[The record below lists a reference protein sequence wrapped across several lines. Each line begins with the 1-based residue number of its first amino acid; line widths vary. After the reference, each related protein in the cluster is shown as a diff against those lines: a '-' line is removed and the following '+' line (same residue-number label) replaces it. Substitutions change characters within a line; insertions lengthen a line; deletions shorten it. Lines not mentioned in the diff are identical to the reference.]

1 MKKLVQR
8 FALLAL
14 MLLPMLAS
22 ATVTNAVPTPAARG
36 SVTIGNAQG
45 GAAFDTVYATP
56 NTGYKVSK
64 WLNGSTELTEI
75 PGEVVFDG
83 NKILL
88 DAAQTWDITC
98 VFGSES
104 YMVKVADA
112 FVPAEAHGT
121 ITGDLG
127 EWPYG
132 KLIHLTATPE
142 SGYQFES
149 WADDPTAPADRDVHV
164 TGNADLSATFIP
176 AQYDF
181 NITTNADDVEIRY
194 ACYDPNNG
202 YAVVFDTTCYLN
214 DGPVPTR
221 KVSYGMMIGLQITP
235 SAHYLY
241 PVTWTFN
248 SEAPAT
254 NSSPNRSIASF
265 PAQNSTLDIH
275 FTPADVTIAAVSIL
289 DELGTVSG
297 AGTVGYGDPVSL
309 NANPETGYVFDHWV
323 NNETGDT
330 YTINPLEFTATTD
343 SSFTAY
349 FEPERYPI
357 AIAAAPDDAA
367 SFTVKNLTLGT
378 DAVAYDP
385 TDEYPNGTGLQIEA
399 VINGHY
405 NFYKWSDESTLNPR
419 TDYVWNAS
427 SVNLT
432 AYFVPDTHVVTVV
445 ADAKGTLTPSGV
457 CEHVAHDSVF
467 DVNVVETNADEYV
480 FDHWEDGNGNTITL
494 PLTVVSDTT
503 IVAVYVP
510 VQYTITAAIQLGDEG
525 KGTIS
530 PASKTVNFGETFS
543 LTATPNTGYVF
554 NHWNE
559 PTHYGDTNSVTDL
572 ALDYA
577 NTSHTYEWTASFG
590 TVGYDVTVAA
600 LDATYGTLSLTG
612 INTVDFNTEFNVT
625 YTSSDASKYELTG
638 WKDNH
643 DNALTMPFTVTG
655 DTTVVAVIDSVEYDL
670 TLTNATIAGNVTS
683 VKYNTHFTL
692 TPADIPGKTF
702 KNWIVNKAD
711 GSTEADYEFVMTN
724 ADMEIVAVYEDVN
737 YTVTVNILP
746 AEAATDGATAVAAP
760 TNVAYEGTTSLT
772 ATASTHYHFV
782 NWTGD
787 DVVDAASAT
796 TTSAA
801 ITDDVEYNA
810 NFAPNTYNIS
820 VAAND
825 ANMGTVSCDV
835 DELAYGA
842 AMNSHLTVN
851 ENAGYY
857 LKEWRTAEDVVVS
870 VSDMLTWTYN
880 GTATL
885 TAVFDY
891 EDIIVTT
898 EALDSIG
905 VADLSAY
912 KPVVVGDRYVGGIVT
927 TTAQDITG
935 WHFKSWENGS
945 EESPRVDTLTA
956 VAPTFSA
963 TYARNIYT
971 VTLNVDENKGE
982 NVSGAGEYRFEDE
995 VTLAV
1000 DAKYGYSFTGWKDAE
1015 DNDVVS
1021 GFAISD
1027 NMVLT
1032 AQFTTNQYTVTP
1044 VAGAHGSVT
1053 PDVATPVDYNNT
1065 ITLTAAPDFGYK
1077 LTNWSNNDNSDTYT
1091 TLEINPTVTKD
1102 ITWTA
1107 AFELYDFNITVNV
1120 PADDDE
1126 EVMGTVAIS
1135 GDKKLGGTFT
1145 LTPTANP
1152 GYEFVKFTGEETG
1165 TDYTTAPYAFSVTA
1179 EGDDTTFTAVFQRA
1193 EFTVAA
1199 GVNEALMG
1207 SVAPAST
1214 TAAYKTAVT
1223 LTASPV
1229 AGYEV
1234 ENWTNNVDATTM
1246 EGNSIEV
1253 TVPAQNITWTANF
1266 VPSTYTIAAVA
1277 NTSVMGTATVNGET
1291 ETTAVFG
1298 SPVTL
1303 AYTANEGY
1311 AFDNWTD
1318 PDGNEI
1324 ADPST
1329 VTVPVDGGTYTANFH
1344 AEQYDITL
1352 VANFDARGTVEF
1364 DDDHTNVKHATFG
1377 ESYAITATPAYGYVF
1392 TGWSDGQ
1399 EGTNL
1404 TRTVTL
1410 PSAADYTLTA
1420 NFDYQPYTITVNYN
1434 ADSADVTV
1442 NGVAYTEPVEISYT
1456 QVADIVVTPKE
1467 HYHIVNGLTPYT
1479 NAAPLSF
1486 DTTVLS
1492 NIEFNFVCLPDT
1504 HAITFDVAP
1513 AASYGSITGGV
1524 NGDYAYGTE
1533 IEVTAV
1539 PFDEHYSFVKWEDNS
1554 TEATR
1559 TITVEDDATYTAT
1572 FEAMKYQFTV
1582 SSDNPEMGN
1591 VTGTVS
1597 GEHDYMTLISVN
1609 VTTNPGY
1616 HFVKWVDANTGDSIT
1631 DALPYAFNIDRDT
1644 AIKAVFT
1651 NDLYTL
1657 RLETP
1662 VREMGWLAIDGDS
1675 AGYVANGYIERQVP
1689 SHTDIELT
1697 AMPNYGYNFGAWSD
1711 DANADSVRTIQ
1722 VSADLTL
1729 TAIFGYNTYEIT
1741 LAANDDARGTVVFNG
1756 TYNNNYGAKDTIQA
1770 NPNPGFQF
1778 LYWAEDNATPNPRP
1792 IIVSEDAT
1800 YTAVFGYLPLDKDT
1814 AACNEVVW
1822 EGDTYTT
1829 DGIQTKTLHDKY
1841 GLDSVVNMNITVYV
1855 PLNTTEDVENCFE
1868 YDWTYGTDTYTE
1880 SGTYTADFTDANGCA
1895 AVHTLNLTIFEQ
1907 QGTKYTIERCAP
1919 YTWDINDVT
1928 YAYDENGVYVEYT
1941 SPELDANGCEKRDTL
1956 DLTFTTPQNVEETV
1970 TACDSYTWNLQDG
1983 LYENVYDAS
1992 GDYSIDGYIDQNQC
2006 AATATLHLT
2015 IQESI
2020 HETLAAVDVCDEYTW
2035 TYNSTEVGTYTES
2048 GDQLY
2053 EWNDGVCD
2061 NSATL
2066 PLTIR
2071 HNSNTIFD
2079 DVTAC
2084 DTYQI
2089 TWTNGT
2095 TEDVTTSGNYTYD
2108 YTSVEGCPSTDEITV
2123 TINNSNTG
2131 TEDTTVCDT
2140 YTWINGETY
2149 TESVSGVE
2157 YTIAGGNMVGCDS
2170 TVTLNLTI
2178 NKKVEVVT
2186 PVEACVTY
2194 NWNGLDLTASGD
2206 YTMNHNG
2213 EAANGCDS
2221 IDILRLTINQPQVVE
2236 LPAVTAC
2243 ESYEYNGVTY
2253 TASAELV
2260 FDTTDIHGCDSTTT
2274 LSLTINT
2281 PVNTTESAIECESY
2295 TWAVDGQ
2302 TYTTSGT
2309 YTADITDANGCAA
2322 TATLNLTINNGEDVE
2337 ISEVAC
2343 ETYHWNLNN
2352 TDYTESGDY
2361 SVDVNDGNG
2370 CAYTATLHLTVNTP
2384 VTNTVA
2390 ESACESYEW
2399 NGTTYTASGTYT
2411 WTGTSANGCDS
2422 VVTLNLTINQPTTGI
2437 DVQTACG
2444 SYTWIDGITYTESNN
2459 TATFTLTN
2467 EAGCDSVVTLNL
2479 TVNTPVDTEATE
2491 TVCDTYTWTVNGQ
2504 TYTTSGTYTADI
2516 TDANGCD
2523 ATATLNLT
2531 VNTPVNTEATEVVCD
2546 TYTWTVNGQTYTTSG
2561 TYTADITDANGCDAT
2576 ATLILTV
2583 NSSATNTEA
2592 MTACNSYSWN
2602 GQTYTTS
2609 GSYTWTGTTDN
2620 GCDST
2625 VTLNLTVNN
2634 DVNTTVAETA
2644 CDSYV
2649 WATNGVTYTTSGTYS
2664 ATISSGA
2671 ATGCDSTVTLNLT
2684 VNQSVTNAIT
2694 LTGEGSV
2701 EYNGVTYTADD
2712 VVTVTYTAAN
2722 GCDSVVTATII
2733 VTPVV
2738 VEPDTLTV
2746 VLTINDATMGT
2757 TTPAPGT
2764 YYFAAGDTI
2773 VATATANEGYT
2784 FVGWE
2789 FGYSIMGVDHVDT
2802 ITTNPISE
2810 VVEDYYFNYG
2820 VETVNVNA
2828 LFEADT
2834 TPVVTEPDS
2843 VMVVTT
2849 VDIVYSHGT
2858 IANSADTN
2866 LVYLRDGDSIT
2877 VTATPETDYEFA
2889 YFSIRAYGT
2898 NVNLYD
2904 TVYTSPYTLHVDST
2918 LASASFIAIK
2928 AHFTSLYGVE
2938 DSVTV
2943 NVATADANM
2952 GTTNPV
2958 PGTYRV
2964 ALDEQMLITPVANE
2978 GYHFDHWVESY
2989 TLGDSTYVY
2998 EHTEDTIAFVG
3009 YAIMLNLTFN
3019 YTAYF
3024 VADST
3029 PVDTNTYYHITM
3041 ISADSTMGTV
3051 APSDSA
3057 TEGSR
3062 FTAYAIANDGF
3073 RFVNWTNEAGTEI
3086 STQNPY
3092 IFTVVEDVTLI
3103 ANFEVDSTPVVDTVY
3118 YNITVNYDAT
3128 MGTVTGEGRYVEGTI
3143 VTLRA
3148 TANEG
3153 YTFVGWYD
3161 GDNVLATT
3169 PEYTFTLNAD
3179 VTFNAVFEA
3188 LPVYY
3193 TVTGMPNDSTMG
3205 EVFGSGEYEENATAT
3220 LTAQA
3225 YDGYHFVRWSNGE
3238 TTPTITFTVTEDVTV
3253 IAIFE
3258 VDTTPQ
3264 AIDETD
3270 LENVTIYS
3278 AETRIIVTGAEGKTV
3293 NVYDI
3298 NGRTVSTK
3306 TAAAETVEF
3315 RMATT
3320 GVYLVKVGNAPAK
3333 RVLVVR

>member
-1 MKKLVQR
+1 MKKIVQR
-8 FALLAL
+8 IALMAL
-14 MLLPMLAS
+14 MLLPMLAN
-22 ATVTNAVPTPAARG
+22 ATVPVPTVNYAARG
-36 SVTIGNAQG
+36 TVAVIEDEDVD
-45 GAAFDTVYATP
+45 FDIVRLTP
-56 NTGYKVSK
+56 NTGYLATTPDLWDIVGATIDGTDVKVMNTYELWVRKTNTAITSIRVK
-64 WLNGSTELTEI
+64 FAPQTPTLALAGANGTFTDNADAALLGSYTYGTHIYVKAAPAANYQFTSAEWTDVSSNVLGSYNGADGVFDFYITENTTLTGTFSPAVYTLTVNSTPDNSANITVGGATYSAPVEVPYSADPNLGVYIDAVPDHYQGYNFSYVVNGAPVASGDASSPELSWGVYTIHTIGPDAVLTVTYTPKNYNITVNSDDLVAGSVSAGGSFPYGST
-75 PGEVVFDG
+75 
-83 NKILL
+83 
-88 DAAQTWDITC
+88 QTI
-98 VFGSES
+98 
-104 YMVKVADA
+104 
-112 FVPAEAHGT
+112 
-121 ITGDLG
+121 
-127 EWPYG
+127 
-132 KLIHLTATPE
+132 TATP
-142 SGYQFES
+142 S
-149 WADDPTAPADRDVHV
+149 DPV
-164 TGNADLSATFIP
+164 
-176 AQYDF
+176 QYRF
-181 NITTNADDVEIRY
+181 KQW
-194 ACYDPNNG
+194 
-202 YAVVFDTTCYLN
+202 N
-214 DGPVPTR
+214 DGNTDNPRTINVEGDATYTAFFDYMAYPITLAATPAGNDGTFSV
-221 KVSYGMMIGLQITP
+221 KVEGEDADFVAVDPSREYYYGSQLQLR
-235 SAHYLY
+235 A
-241 PVTWTFN
+241 N
-248 SEAPAT
+248 DGT
-254 NSSPNRSIASF
+254 NY
-265 PAQNSTLDIH
+265 H
-275 FTPADVTIAAVSIL
+275 FT
-289 DELGTVSG
+289 
-297 AGTVGYGDPVSL
+297 
-309 NANPETGYVFDHWV
+309 
-323 NNETGDT
+323 
-330 YTINPLEFTATTD
+330 
-343 SSFTAY
+343 
-349 FEPERYPI
+349 
-357 AIAAAPDDAA
+357 
-367 SFTVKNLTLGT
+367 
-378 DAVAYDP
+378 
-385 TDEYPNGTGLQIEA
+385 
-399 VINGHY
+399 
-405 NFYKWSDESTLNPR
+405 KWSDESTENPR
-419 TDYVWNAS
+419 TVYVWNAS
-427 SVNLT
+427 NVNLT
-432 AYFVPDTHVVTVV
+432 AVYTPNTYAVSFADGYAGKLTLSGDGSYAYGTEVTVTAAPV
-445 ADAKGTLTPSGV
+445 
-457 CEHVAHDSVF
+457 
-467 DVNVVETNADEYV
+467 NADEYEFAGWQV
-480 FDHWEDGNGNTITL
+480 GGITVSTNASYTFTVDGAVG
-494 PLTVVSDTT
+494 LTALFQGVE
-503 IVAVYVP
+503 Y
-510 VQYTITAAIQLGDEG
+510 
-525 KGTIS
+525 
-530 PASKTVNFGETFS
+530 TVNAVTNTGDNSEGTVSPISQNVRFGETFS
-543 LTATPNTGYVF
+543 LTATPATGYVF
-554 NHWNE
+554 KHWNE
-559 PTHYGDTNSVTDL
+559 ATNYGDMADVTDL
-572 ALDYA
+572 ALDVPNAGHEY
-577 NTSHTYEWTASFG
+577 TWTASFG
-590 TVGYDVTVAA
+590 PQSYTITLATPDAHFGIAPDVA
-600 LDATYGTLSLTG
+600 S
-612 INTVDFNTEFNVT
+612 IPVDFNGSVDDAPA
-625 YTSSDASKYELTG
+625 YTNTDATKY
-638 WKDNH
+638 
-643 DNALTMPFTVTG
+643 TVTG
-655 DTTVVAVIDSVEYDL
+655 WADANNDDVVFPYTHSIAADATWHPVVDSVSYTL
-670 TLTNATIAGNVTS
+670 TLTHATCDLGTS
-683 VKYNTHFTL
+683 VKYNTKFTL
-692 TPADIPGKTF
+692 TPDAIDGKEF
-702 KNWIVNKAD
+702 KNWKVDGVD
-711 GSTEADYEFVMTN
+711 GSTEADYEFTMAN
-724 ADMEIVAVYEDVN
+724 ANMAIEAVYDDVT
-737 YTVTVNILP
+737 YTVEAIANP
-746 AEAATDGATAVAAP
+746 AGAATFTGTGTTFTYGATTTVVA
-760 TNVAYEGTTSLT
+760 TMDEHYTFVGWNDSETSLT
-772 ATASTHYHFV
+772 HSP
-782 NWTGD
+782 
-787 DVVDAASAT
+787 
-796 TTSAA
+796 
-801 ITDDVEYNA
+801 ITVTDNVSLTA
-810 NFAPNTYNIS
+810 NFTPNTYNIS

-835 DELAYGA
+835 DELAYGE
-842 AMNSHLTVN
+842 AMNSHLTVT

-857 LKEWRTAEDVVVS
+857 LKEWRTGEDVVIS
-870 VSDMLTWTYN
+870 TTDMLTWTYN

-891 EDIIVTT
+891 EDITVTT

-912 KPVVVGDRYVGGIVT
+912 EPVVDGDRYVGGIVT

-935 WHFKSWENGS
+935 WHFKNWENGS
-945 EESPRVDTLTA
+945 EENPRVDTLTA

-963 TYARNIYT
+963 TYARNVYT

-982 NVSGAGEYRFEDE
+982 NATGAGEYRFEDV

-1027 NMVLT
+1027 NMELT

-1044 VAGAHGSVT
+1044 VAGANGSVT

-1065 ITLTAAPDFGYK
+1065 ITLTADPDFGYK

-1145 LTPTANP
+1145 LTPIANP

-1165 TDYTTAPYAFSVTA
+1165 TDYTTAPYDFSVTA

-1324 ADPST
+1324 ADPSI

-1344 AEQYDITL
+1344 ALQFNITL
-1352 VANFDARGTVEF
+1352 AANFDARGTVEF
-1364 DDDHTNVKHATFG
+1364 DDDHTSAKLATFG

-1392 TGWSDGQ
+1392 TGWSDGE

-1456 QVADIVVTPKE
+1456 QVANIVVTPKE
-1467 HYHIVNGLTPYT
+1467 HYHIVNGLNPYT
-1479 NAAPLSF
+1479 HTNPHAF

-1524 NGDYAYGTE
+1524 SGDYAYGTE

-1539 PFDEHYSFVKWEDNS
+1539 PSDEHYSFVKWEDNS

-1559 TITVEDDATYTAT
+1559 TITVEDDATFTAT

-1582 SSDNPEMGN
+1582 SSDNTEMGN
-1591 VTGTVS
+1591 VTGTAS
-1597 GEHDYMTLISVN
+1597 GEYDYMTHISID
-1609 VTTNPGY
+1609 VTPEAGY
-1616 HFVKWVDANTGDSIT
+1616 HFVNWVDGQGNDLGA
-1631 DALPYAFNIDRDT
+1631 ALPYEFDLVSNST
-1644 AIKAVFT
+1644 IKAVFT

-1689 SHTDIELT
+1689 SHTDIAIT
-1697 AMPNYGYNFGAWSD
+1697 AMPNYGYNFGAWND
-1711 DANADSVRTIQ
+1711 DATADSVRTIQ

-1741 LAANDDARGTVVFNG
+1741 LDVNDAERGTADFVG
-1756 TYNNNYGAKDTIQA
+1756 TANFNYGFVNNI
-1770 NPNPGFQF
+1770 
-1778 LYWAEDNATPNPRP
+1778 EATPAAGFEFRGWDDGNTDNPRE
-1792 IIVSEDAT
+1792 ITVTAVKT
-1800 YTAVFGYLPLDKDT
+1800 YTAIFGHLPLDKDT

-1829 DGIQTKTLHDKY
+1829 DGIQTKTLTDKY

-1855 PLNTTEDVENCFE
+1855 PQNTTEDVENCFE

-1919 YTWDINDVT
+1919 YTWGINGVT
-1928 YAYDENGVYVEYT
+1928 YVYDENGVYVEYT
-1941 SPELDANGCEKRDTL
+1941 SPELDVNGCEKRDTL
-1956 DLTFTTPQNVEETV
+1956 ELTFTTPQNVEETV

-2035 TYNSTEVGTYTES
+2035 TYNSTEVGTYNES

-2089 TWTNGT
+2089 TWADA
-2095 TEDVTTSGNYTYD
+2095 TEDVTVSGTYTHD

-2194 NWNGLDLTASGD
+2194 NWNGLDLTTSGD

-2295 TWAVDGQ
+2295 TWAVDGE

-2343 ETYHWNLNN
+2343 ETYHWDLNN

-2370 CAYTATLHLTVNTP
+2370 CAYTATLHLTVNQP
-2384 VTNTVA
+2384 VTVDLPAVTACGSYEWNNVTYTASEELSYTTTAANGCDSTTTLSLTINQPVTVA
-2390 ESACESYEW
+2390 LDAVTACESYEW
-2399 NGTTYTASGTYT
+2399 NGTVYTASEELSYT
-2411 WTGTSANGCDS
+2411 TTAANGCDS
-2422 VVTLNLTINQPTTGI
+2422 TTTLSLTI
-2437 DVQTACG
+2437 
-2444 SYTWIDGITYTESNN
+2444 
-2459 TATFTLTN
+2459 
-2467 EAGCDSVVTLNL
+2467 
-2479 TVNTPVDTEATE
+2479 
-2491 TVCDTYTWTVNGQ
+2491 
-2504 TYTTSGTYTADI
+2504 
-2516 TDANGCD
+2516 
-2523 ATATLNLT
+2523 
-2531 VNTPVNTEATEVVCD
+2531 NTPVNTEATEVVCD

-2561 TYTADITDANGCDAT
+2561 TYTADITDANGCAAT

-2634 DVNTTVAETA
+2634 DVNITVAETA

-2664 ATISSGA
+2664 ATISGGA

-2789 FGYSIMGVDHVDT
+2789 FGYSFMGVDLVDT

-2820 VETVNVNA
+2820 VETINVNA

-2843 VMVVTT
+2843 VMVVTI

-2877 VTATPETDYEFA
+2877 VTATPDTDYEFA

-2904 TVYTSPYTLHVDST
+2904 TAYTSPYTLHIDST

-2989 TLGDSTYVY
+2989 TLGDSNYVY

-3024 VADST
+3024 VADSI

-3062 FTAYAIANDGF
+3062 FTAYAIANEGF

-3258 VDTTPQ
+3258 VDTNPQ

>member
-1 MKKLVQR
+1 MKKIVQR
-8 FALLAL
+8 IALMAL
-14 MLLPMLAS
+14 MLLPMLAN
-22 ATVTNAVPTPAARG
+22 ATVPVPTVNYAARG
-36 SVTIGNAQG
+36 TVAVITDENVD
-45 GAAFDTVYATP
+45 FDIVRLTP
-56 NTGYKVSK
+56 NTGYLATTPDMWDIVGATIDGTDVKVENTYELWVRKTVTTITSIRVK
-64 WLNGSTELTEI
+64 FAPQTPTLDLAGANGTFTDNADAPLLGSYTYGTHIYVKAAPAANYQFTSAEWTDASSNVL
-75 PGEVVFDG
+75 GSYNGADGVFDFYITENTTLTGTFSPAVYTLTVNSTPDNSAYIKVGGAGYSAPVEVPYSPDPNLGVYIDAVPDHYEGYNFSYVVDGATVASG
-83 NKILL
+83 NASSPELSWGVYTIHTIGP
-88 DAAQTWDITC
+88 DAVLTVTYTPKNYNITVNSDDPVAGSVSAGGSFPYNSQQTISATPTDPVQYRFKQWNDGNTDNPRTIT
-98 VFGSES
+98 VEGDATYTAFFD
-104 YMVKVADA
+104 YMAYPITLAATPAGNDGTFSVKVEGEDAD
-112 FVPAEAHGT
+112 FVAVDPSREYY
-121 ITGDLG
+121 
-127 EWPYG
+127 YG
-132 KLIHLTATPE
+132 SQLQLRA
-142 SGYQFES
+142 
-149 WADDPTAPADRDVHV
+149 
-164 TGNADLSATFIP
+164 
-176 AQYDF
+176 
-181 NITTNADDVEIRY
+181 
-194 ACYDPNNG
+194 
-202 YAVVFDTTCYLN
+202 N
-214 DGPVPTR
+214 DG
-221 KVSYGMMIGLQITP
+221 
-235 SAHYLY
+235 
-241 PVTWTFN
+241 
-248 SEAPAT
+248 T
-254 NSSPNRSIASF
+254 NY
-265 PAQNSTLDIH
+265 H
-275 FTPADVTIAAVSIL
+275 FT
-289 DELGTVSG
+289 
-297 AGTVGYGDPVSL
+297 
-309 NANPETGYVFDHWV
+309 
-323 NNETGDT
+323 
-330 YTINPLEFTATTD
+330 
-343 SSFTAY
+343 
-349 FEPERYPI
+349 
-357 AIAAAPDDAA
+357 
-367 SFTVKNLTLGT
+367 
-378 DAVAYDP
+378 
-385 TDEYPNGTGLQIEA
+385 
-399 VINGHY
+399 
-405 NFYKWSDESTLNPR
+405 KWSDESTENPR
-419 TDYVWNAS
+419 TVYVWNADN
-427 SVNLT
+427 VNLT
-432 AYFVPDTHVVTVV
+432 AVYEPNTYAVSFADGYAGKLTLSGAADYPYGTSATVTAAPV
-445 ADAKGTLTPSGV
+445 
-457 CEHVAHDSVF
+457 
-467 DVNVVETNADEYV
+467 NADEYV
-480 FDHWEDGNGNTITL
+480 FAGWQVGGITVSTDASYTFTVTEAVELTALYEGQTYSVSAVTNTGDD
-494 PLTVVSDTT
+494 SEG
-503 IVAVYVP
+503 
-510 VQYTITAAIQLGDEG
+510 TAASD
-525 KGTIS
+525 K
-530 PASKTVNFGETFS
+530 ASVKFGETFT
-543 LTATPNTGYVF
+543 LTATPADGYVF
-554 NHWNE
+554 KSWE
-559 PTHYGDTNSVTDL
+559 PGGVT
-572 ALDYA
+572 
-577 NTSHTYEWTASFG
+577 TTT
-590 TVGYDVTVAA
+590 YDVISFASNGTHTLTYTAAFGPQSYTITLDTPDPHFGIAPEVASINVDFNGSVDVAPAYTNTNDTKYTVTGWADA
-600 LDATYGTLSLTG
+600 NDVAIVFPYTHSIADDATWHPVVDSVPYTLSLTHA
-612 INTVDFNTEFNVT
+612 TC
-625 YTSSDASKYELTG
+625 
-638 WKDNH
+638 
-643 DNALTMPFTVTG
+643 ALG
-655 DTTVVAVIDSVEYDL
+655 
-670 TLTNATIAGNVTS
+670 TS
-683 VKYNTHFTL
+683 VKYNTKFTL
-692 TPADIPGKTF
+692 TPDAIDGKEF
-702 KNWIVNKAD
+702 KNWKVNGID
-711 GSTEADYEFVMTN
+711 GSTEADYEFTMAN
-724 ADMEIVAVYEDVN
+724 ADMAIEAVYDDLT
-737 YTVTVNILP
+737 YTVEAIANPVG
-746 AEAATDGATAVAAP
+746 AATFTGTGTTFTYGATTTVVA
-760 TNVAYEGTTSLT
+760 TMDEHYTFDGWSDSETSLT
-772 ATASTHYHFV
+772 HSPITV
-782 NWTGD
+782 TGN
-787 DVVDAASAT
+787 VSLT
-796 TTSAA
+796 
-801 ITDDVEYNA
+801 A
-810 NFAPNTYNIS
+810 NFTPNTYNIS

-835 DELAYGA
+835 DELAYGE

-891 EDIIVTT
+891 EDITVTT

-945 EESPRVDTLTA
+945 TDNPRVDTLTA

-963 TYARNIYT
+963 TYARNVYT

-982 NVSGAGEYRFEDE
+982 NVSGAGEYRFEDV

-1000 DAKYGYSFTGWKDAE
+1000 DAKYGYTFTGWKDAE

-1135 GDKKLGGTFT
+1135 GNKKLGGTFT

-1165 TDYTTAPYAFSVTA
+1165 TDYTTAPYDFSVTA

-1318 PDGNEI
+1318 PDGNVI

-1364 DDDHTNVKHATFG
+1364 DDDHTSAKLATFG

-1392 TGWSDGQ
+1392 TGWSDGE

-1657 RLETP
+1657 TLTTP
-1662 VREMGWLAIDGDS
+1662 VKEMGWLAIDGDS
-1675 AGYVANGYIERQVP
+1675 AGYVAAGSIVRQVP

-1711 DANADSVRTIQ
+1711 DAAADSIRTIQ

-1800 YTAVFGYLPLDKDT
+1800 YTAVFGYLPQNIASDECDS
-1814 AACNEVVW
+1814 VVW
-1822 EGDTYTT
+1822 MNGTELVGTYYNDEVATETFT
-1829 DGIQTKTLHDKY
+1829 DIY
-1841 GLDSVVNMNITVYV
+1841 GLDSVVTNNITVRHSTTGIDVQTSCYTTFTWIDGV
-1855 PLNTTEDVENCFE
+1855 DYTESNNEATFTLTNKAGCDSVVTLNFTYFQNSSVDTTVEACNPFTWAYTGLTYDTEGDHVTAAVADMNGCDSTTALHLTFTTPKDTNYTVTACDEFIWTIAGVDHVYNTTGDDSFIFTDVNQCTATATIHVTINTLDDVEETATAC
-1868 YDWTYGTDTYTE
+1868 DTYTWTVASTGE
-1880 SGTYTADFTDANGCA
+1880 SFTYTEGGDKEETITDANGC
-1895 AVHTLNLTIFEQ
+1895 N
-1907 QGTKYTIERCAP
+1907 
-1919 YTWDINDVT
+1919 
-1928 YAYDENGVYVEYT
+1928 
-1941 SPELDANGCEKRDTL
+1941 
-1956 DLTFTTPQNVEETV
+1956 
-1970 TACDSYTWNLQDG
+1970 
-1983 LYENVYDAS
+1983 
-1992 GDYSIDGYIDQNQC
+1992 
-2006 AATATLHLT
+2006 ATATLHLT
-2015 IQESI
+2015 I
-2020 HETLAAVDVCDEYTW
+2020 
-2035 TYNSTEVGTYTES
+2035 N
-2048 GDQLY
+2048 
-2053 EWNDGVCD
+2053 
-2061 NSATL
+2061 
-2066 PLTIR
+2066 
-2071 HNSNTIFD
+2071 HNSSTIFD

-2194 NWNGLDLTASGD
+2194 NWNGLDLTTSGD
-2206 YTMNHNG
+2206 YTMNYNG
-2213 EAANGCDS
+2213 GAANGCDS

-2343 ETYHWNLNN
+2343 ETYHWDLNN

-2422 VVTLNLTINQPTTGI
+2422 VVTLNLTINQPTTGV

-2479 TVNTPVDTEATE
+2479 TVNTPVNTEATE

-2516 TDANGCD
+2516 TDANGCA

-2561 TYTADITDANGCDAT
+2561 TYTADITDANGCAAT

-2634 DVNTTVAETA
+2634 DVNATVAETA

-2664 ATISSGA
+2664 ATISGGA

-2789 FGYSIMGVDHVDT
+2789 FGYNYMGVDLVDT

-3024 VADST
+3024 VADSI

-3041 ISADSTMGTV
+3041 ISADSTMGIV
-3051 APSDSA
+3051 APSDSV

-3062 FTAYAIANDGF
+3062 FTAYAIANEGF

-3306 TAAAETVEF
+3306 TVAAETVEF